1 MLTSDE
7 IQISE
12 NPNIL
17 LKKATL
23 DDLDFINELSYHEM
37 NAIVSRAW
45 RGKFR
50 WESWFKDIKEALT
63 LDSHIIQLIQVKRE
77 NIGWLWMNTET
88 NSLWITA
95 IVLKLEWQRR
105 KIGSQIMAHLI
116 NECKQ
121 DGIKTIEL
129 GVQQNNEAAMRFYT
143 EIGFRK
149 FDQIRSAGTDLLHLK
164 LNDHR
169 DLSYL

>member
-1 MLTSDE
+1 MLTSE
-7 IQISE
+7 ETQISE

-23 DDLDFINELSYHEM
+23 EDMDFIKELFFTEM
-37 NAIVSRAW
+37 DAIVNRAW
-45 RGKFR
+45 RGRFR
-50 WESWFKDIKEALT
+50 WESWFKDINEALT
-63 LDSHIIQLIQVKRE
+63 LESHSVLLIQVTRQ
-77 NIGWLWMNTET
+77 NIGFLWMNTET

-95 IVLKLEWQRR
+95 IVLNPEWQRR

-121 DGIKTIEL
+121 DGRKTIEL

-149 FDQIRSAGTDLLHLK
+149 FDQIRSAGTDLLQLK